1 MSQQQTFSGM
11 NSPTVPDIEF
21 VEGNTG
27 GPVGPNP
34 ATFTISIIGDTVQ
47 GVNVNGNAG
56 TYTETITISD
66 ATTAQKGVVLLADNL
81 EAIAGTDTTKAITS
95 DDLKA
100 KLGVQTLH
108 GIPYGNATTGAIQW
122 LAEAT
127 DGQIPIGDTG
137 GVPILGNITSTD
149 GSVTIT
155 NGPGTIDLSSTGTLS
170 GSTTTVGAVTGDVL
184 TIPLGATPSNYSFLI
199 NVSAFESSTP
209 AGAQYFIVASARTD
223 GATASLVG
231 LPDPTINEDA
241 ALVLADCD
249 LIVSGNNAI
258 VRATG
263 VLLLT
268 INWSARVQVLQRT

>member
-21 VEGNTG
+21 IEGNTG

-34 ATFTISIIGDTVQ
+34 ATFTLNIVGDTVQ
-47 GVNVNGNAG
+47 GVNVDGDPI
-56 TYTETITISD
+56 TFTQTITIDD
-66 ATTAQKGVVLLADNL
+66 ATTTQKGVVLLADDP
-81 EAIAGTDTTKAITS
+81 ETVAGTVNTKAVTPES
-95 DDLKA
+95 LKA
-100 KLGVQTLH
+100 KLGAQTLH

-137 GVPILGNITSTD
+137 GVPILANITSTD
-149 GSVTIT
+149 ASVTIT
-155 NGPGTIDLSSTGTLS
+155 NGPGSINLSVNGTLS

-223 GATASLVG
+223 GASASLVG

-241 ALVLADCD
+241 ALVAADCD

-263 VLLLT
+263 VAALT